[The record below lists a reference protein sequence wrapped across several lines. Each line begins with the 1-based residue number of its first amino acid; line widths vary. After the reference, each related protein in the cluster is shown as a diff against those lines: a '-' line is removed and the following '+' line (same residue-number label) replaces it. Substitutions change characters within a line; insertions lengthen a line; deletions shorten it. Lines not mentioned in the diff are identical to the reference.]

1 MRIPIPKEHGAWA
14 MLITSLALGQAA
26 AATVDLS
33 SIYLWL
39 LAVAVFIVREPL
51 SLLRRPRRRA
61 GFSDRSLKLWAGGWL
76 TAIAILAGLLL
87 AARGTAFLLFALPT
101 AVLFGLQLAWQ
112 HTRARW
118 SLPAELAG
126 TAGVTLAGP
135 AAYYAATGRLG
146 VTGASLWPVLLA
158 YFAAQVLYVRWQLRA
173 SASKTSGR
181 ATLWTQ
187 ALILGAFLALGGAG
201 LVPPYLFLAF
211 IPGLIKVLLAMMATG
226 SRKRPVAR
234 VGWTEV
240 LYSCLFF
247 LLAVAAFYPV

>member
-1 MRIPIPKEHGAWA
+1 MRVPIPKEHGAWA

-26 AATVDLS
+26 AATVNLA

-51 SLLRRPRRRA
+51 SLLWRHRRRA
-61 GFSDRSLKLWAGGWL
+61 GFSRRSLKLWAGGWL
-76 TAIAILAGLLL
+76 AAIALLAGLLL
-87 AARGTAFLLFALPT
+87 TARGTAFMLFAMP
-101 AVLFGLQLAWQ
+101 AAILFGLQLAWQ
-112 HTRARW
+112 HTLARW

-126 TAGVTLAGP
+126 TAGVTLSAP
-135 AAYYAATGRLG
+135 AAYYVATGRLG

-173 SASKTSGR
+173 PASKTSGR

-187 ALILGAFLALGGAG
+187 TLILAASLALGRAG
-201 LVPPYLFLAF
+201 LMPPYLFLAF
-211 IPGLIKVLLAMMATG
+211 IPGLVKVLLAMAAAG

-240 LYSCLFF
+240 IYSGLFF
-247 LLAVAAFYPV
+247 FLAVAAFHAR